1 MKVKFSLFSLL
12 FCAITSLCFGF
23 GPKIETVEQTLCMI
37 KPTAVKDGHIG
48 QILSVFEKTDLR
60 IAGLKMTRLSV
71 DDAQSFYAQLKERPF
86 FKDLVTMMTS
96 GPIVAVVIEGKDAI
110 ARTRE
115 LIGETDPKKAKAGTI
130 RKLFG
135 KNITENAVHAS
146 DSAESAVNEIPFF
159 FNARELFPGKT

>member
-1 MKVKFSLFSLL
+1 MKLRFFSLL

-23 GPKIETVEQTLCMI
+23 GPKNQMVEQTLCMI

-48 QILSVFEKTDLR
+48 QILGMFEKTGLR

-71 DDAQSFYAQLKERPF
+71 DDAQSFYAQLKDKPF
-86 FKDLVTMMTS
+86 FQDLIAMMSS
-96 GPIVAVVIEGKDAI
+96 GPIVAVVIEGTDAI
-110 ARTRE
+110 ARTRD
-115 LIGETDPKKAKAGTI
+115 LIGQTDPKKAKAGTI
-130 RKLFG
+130 RQLFG
-135 KNITENAVHAS
+135 KNMTENAVHAS